1 MARRYRRPVRSPSFA
16 NDRSTNAIRLT
27 AGEKVVIIGESGS
40 GKTNLE
46 CALLLSVERFSVFD
60 SKMHP
65 NEWPAWA
72 GSNGIIVTT
81 NPDDILANPRCV
93 FQISEISLRDR
104 VGWYK
109 PGRPGHVWTRAL
121 RAVRA
126 KGKGVVVFDEVIQT
140 MPAGQ
145 THPEAWQIYSQGA
158 AFHISGWAGSQIV
171 NRMETLVPRLAEHCF
186 AARMVNR
193 EDQKVLASTRGL
205 DCSLLGQLPDYYFAY
220 HKKPMTEWVICP
232 PVPLVLPPR
241 NPTRIPE
248 SSPSPAAA
256 SELPGASG
264 GLKKSLAR

>member
-1 MARRYRRPVRSPSFA
+1 MIGARASRSSSA
-16 NDRSTNAIRLT
+16 SRTTTTNAIRLT

-46 CALLLSVERFSVFD
+46 CALLLSVERFAVFD

-72 GSNGIIVTT
+72 GRNGIIVTT
-81 NPDDILANPRCV
+81 NPDDIIANPRCV
-93 FQISEISLRDR
+93 LQISEISLRDR
-104 VGWYK
+104 NGWYK
-109 PGRPGHVWTRAL
+109 PGRPGHIWTRAL

-193 EDQKVLASTRGL
+193 EDQKILASTRGL
-205 DCSLLGQLPDYYFAY
+205 DCSVLGSLPDYHFAY
-220 HKKPMTEWVICP
+220 HKKPMTEWIICP

-241 NPTRIPE
+241 NPERVRE
-248 SSPSPAAA
+248 SSA
-256 SELPGASG
+256 SRDEASG
-264 GLKKSLAR
+264 HPEASQELEESSTG

>member
-1 MARRYRRPVRSPSFA
+1 MPARSPSSA
-16 NDRSTNAIRLT
+16 SATTRTSAIHLA
-27 AGEKVVIIGESGS
+27 AGEKVVFIAESGG

-46 CALLLSVERFSVFD
+46 CALLQSVERWTAFD

-65 NEWPAWA
+65 REWPAFA
-72 GSNGIIVTT
+72 AAHGIVVTQ
-81 NPDDILANPRCV
+81 NPDDIIANPRV
-93 FQISEISLRDR
+93 IFQISEISLRDR
-104 VGWYK
+104 GGWYK
-109 PGRPGHVWTRAL
+109 PGRPGHLWTRAL

-140 MPAGQ
+140 MPAGR

-193 EDQKVLASTRGL
+193 EDQKVLASTRGV
-205 DCSLLGQLPDYYFAY
+205 DCGILGALPDYHFAY
-220 HKKPMTEWVICP
+220 HKKPMTEWIICP

-241 NPTRIPE
+241 NPG
-248 SSPSPAAA
+248 SSPSRLATP
-256 SELPGASG
+256 EPPGASQPVEN
-264 GLKKSLAR
+264 SLAG